1 MRTYKAAVILVLFQL
16 CLVFAASP
24 PNSLSLTNPNLTSV
38 SNWTL
43 PQPLKYVHPIGTS
56 TLGTDAISSSV
67 LPPDPYLYRVPQSS
81 QSITF
86 SRYSRTLRR
95 EDVQACL
102 LEAALEVIKEINR
115 DDGPVDRNEVQT
127 SSGHA
132 LLILHPDP
140 RLTWRM
146 WGTTIV
152 GINNFLTIFEFVDC
166 DFEIDI
172 IGYSSTFGT
181 GLLVYH

>member
-43 PQPLKYVHPIGTS
+43 PQPLN
-56 TLGTDAISSSV
+56 V